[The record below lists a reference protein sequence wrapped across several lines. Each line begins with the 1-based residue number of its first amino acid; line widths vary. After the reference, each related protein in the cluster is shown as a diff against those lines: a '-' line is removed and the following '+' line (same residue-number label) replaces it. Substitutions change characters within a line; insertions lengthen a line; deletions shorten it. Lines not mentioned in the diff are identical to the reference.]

1 MKTFQRVRC
10 PNCGSYCKRDAV
22 KATSLLRTECGSCD
36 YLMILCEET
45 GRVIES
51 YAPGL
56 EFNALKISRR
66 R

>member
-1 MKTFQRVRC
+1 MTTFQRVRC
-10 PNCGSYCKRDAV
+10 PNCGRYGKRDTV
-22 KATSLLRTECGSCD
+22 PNTTLLRTECGSCD

-56 EFNALKISRR
+56 EFQALKVG
-66 R
+66 